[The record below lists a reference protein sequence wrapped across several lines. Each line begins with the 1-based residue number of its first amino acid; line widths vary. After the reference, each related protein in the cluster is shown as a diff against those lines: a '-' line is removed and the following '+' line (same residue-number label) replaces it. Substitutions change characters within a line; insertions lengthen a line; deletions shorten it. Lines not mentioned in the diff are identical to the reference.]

1 MVKRFPKS
9 HKLIDSALDGVHAF
23 SDGLGTLDNSLE
35 LVLDLFDMLTRWKS
49 ICVGNGESCFSGCG
63 GLLNRRD

>member
-9 HKLIDSALDGVHAF
+9 HKLIDSALDEVHAF
-23 SDGLGTLDNSLE
+23 SDGLGTLENSLE
-35 LVLDLFDMLTRWKS
+35 LVLYLVDMPTRWTS
-49 ICVGNGESCFSGCG
+49 ICVRKGEPCFSGCG